1 MRLTRRRQHPERSA
15 AKSKGAGVA
24 SSSNSSSAF
33 RMPYTFFDSLAST
46 AWSSDPIA
54 GRGTLGMRDLL
65 SASTNGI
72 PAETCD
78 FDETLHASA
87 LPLEGQ

>member
-1 MRLTRRRQHPERSA
+1 MTQSACPHQARLGRQPLRLPATHPMLS
-15 AKSKGAGVA
+15 GG
-24 SSSNSSSAF
+24 
-33 RMPYTFFDSLAST
+33 PDTFFDSLAST

-54 GRGTLGMRDLL
+54 GRSTLGMRDLL

-72 PAETCD
+72 PTETCD